1 MTHEQRELAQTVHR
15 ALYAVESENFGNMSV
30 LQRQLALQDNDD
42 EPLEF
47 ALTSFSGAFAEV
59 LQSGA
64 ELPLSG
70 AL

>member
-1 MTHEQRELAQTVHR
+1 
-15 ALYAVESENFGNMSV
+15 
-30 LQRQLALQDNDD
+30 
-42 EPLEF
+42 
-47 ALTSFSGAFAEV
+47 LTSFSGAFAEV